1 MIDDKDEVNEDLED
15 QQTPAGIPEIPEE
28 ELYDKDGKPLPWSK
42 SKRFQ
47 KIYAKAKIGEGVIE
61 ELKSMGIEPK
71 DVKVL
76 RNELGRLAEY
86 DRHLIEFQ
94 ERAKSKDP
102 EEELDEDEKKQQKHI
117 KKLREDLLK
126 MIPELGSVIEFAKQQ
141 QSKPKEDEIRA
152 TAVAQGAKEHMT
164 DLLEQ
169 AGLIDDETDDEDKE
183 DLLDEWERRL
193 CRVIA
198 QDEDDAALFRQGSKK
213 VITKHFKVALEKYQK
228 RMGVKPKPKGAD
240 ILNLPPRIGGPRPTG
255 VTKSGK
261 PADTPKTVREAG
273 LQMAEE
279 MRAAREK

>member
-1 MIDDKDEVNEDLED
+1 MIDDKVNDDQED
-15 QQTPAGIPEIPEE
+15 QLTPADKDIPEIPEE

-47 KIYAKAKIGEGVIE
+47 KIYAKAKAGEGVID

-86 DRHLIEFQ
+86 DRRLVEFQ
-94 ERAKSKDP
+94 ERSKGGE
-102 EEELDEDEKKQQKHI
+102 EEELDDEEKKEQKRV
-117 KKLREDLLK
+117 KKVRQDLLK
-126 MIPELGSVIEFAKQQ
+126 LVPELGKLVEYVQQ
-141 QSKPKEDEIRA
+141 QESKPKEDETRA
-152 TAVAQGAKEHMT
+152 ASVAQGAKEHMT
-164 DLLEQ
+164 DLLEG
-169 AGLIDDETDDEDKE
+169 AGLIDEDTEDDDKE

-193 CRVIA
+193 CRIIA

-213 VITKHFKVALEKYQK
+213 VITKHFKVALERYQK

-255 VTKSGK
+255 VTKPGK
-261 PADTPKTVREAG
+261 PVDAPKTVREAG